1 MGDGVISEGWGRLL
15 WPRWPDV
22 TSGAQA
28 PKAQGCRA
36 GGLQRHAEFPLRRCP
51 VLLCCL
57 WCLRRNTYGGAV
69 GIGSRW
75 GLMRPMRHTWLWL
88 ESWLRSAFPVR
99 QPPEA
104 LGLLGAAGLGVGA
117 LASVC
122 RQVCCN
128 PGGRVWAGIDVR
140 LHQRPCPSATS
151 DFSPARHRHESAR
164 FPSRPRKGPKR
175 SK

>member
-1 MGDGVISEGWGRLL
+1 MWR
-15 WPRWPDV
+15 DV
-22 TSGAQA
+22 TSGT
-28 PKAQGCRA
+28 PVSLAQGCRA

-75 GLMRPMRHTWLWL
+75 GPMRPMRHTWLWL

-122 RQVCCN
+122 RHGCCN

-140 LHQRPCPSATS
+140 LHQRPCPSATP
-151 DFSPARHRHESAR
+151 DFHRRGIATNPHGSQA
-164 FPSRPRKGPKR
+164 GPEKAQKDQNEWIH
-175 SK
+175 SCKLMFE